1 MSKTITLR
9 IDENVY
15 NMFKTAAD
23 GVKRNL
29 ANFIEYATLSYL
41 TENLYASDDEME
53 EILQD
58 KTLIKNLK
66 QAERNISQGKYKIV

>member
-15 NMFKTAAD
+15 DMFKTAAD

-29 ANFIEYATLSYL
+29 SNFIEYAALSYL
-41 TENLYASDDEME
+41 TENLYVSDNEME

-58 KTLIKNLK
+58 KTLIKNLNRAK
-66 QAERNISQGKYKIV
+66 KDISQGKYKIV